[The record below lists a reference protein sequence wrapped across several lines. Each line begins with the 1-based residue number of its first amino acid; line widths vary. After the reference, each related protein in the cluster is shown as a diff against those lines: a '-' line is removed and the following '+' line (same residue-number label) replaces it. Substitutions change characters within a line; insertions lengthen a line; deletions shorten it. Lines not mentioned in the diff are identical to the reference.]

1 MKRWTLTIVAALM
14 LVMVAV
20 PASADDPSIID
31 IAVSDGDQFDS
42 NPFDFDILTEAV
54 IATGL
59 DEALDDD
66 GVGDLP
72 FDVTVFAPTDQAFR
86 RLVYDLAGVWLE
98 SEEEVFNAVAELGL
112 DTVSDVILYH
122 VVEGEVFAATALTLD
137 GVDVPTLLG
146 PTFEVN
152 VRQSTWISLRD
163 QDVDDIDPWVIP
175 ALTDI
180 DASNG
185 VIHGITRVLR
195 PVDL

>member
-98 SEEEVFNAVAELGL
+98 SEEEVFNTVAGLGL